1 MSGFATALGRSGGM
15 YRELGTHALK
25 LMTLDLEKGYVE
37 VADAPVVRA
46 LAGMFDRLWAD
57 GSIRGS
63 RGYHPST

>member
-1 MSGFATALGRSGGM
+1 
-15 YRELGTHALK
+15 
-25 LMTLDLEKGYVE
+25 MTLDLEKGYVE